1 MTGQRPPE
9 DGLSEDGPLVVAC
22 LRICD
27 LTTVVDPLSGTVNSS
42 PFGIGLPPADSAA
55 LEHALRLAEA
65 LSGRVLAVA
74 CGPPSI
80 DPVLRSAIA
89 LGAEALRIPCGEDDR
104 VTVLAG
110 DERALARGLHSA
122 LSKVA
127 PVAVVVCGAHSADR
141 GTGALP
147 AFLAHELGASQALGL
162 ITLGPA
168 GDGSLEAERRLG
180 GGWRELLRVPLPAV
194 CSVEAANVR
203 LRRAPLPAV
212 LAAESRVIPT
222 AAVGAGSTFGI
233 GDQGDLRFGAI
244 RPYTPPT
251 RVMDAPASPD
261 PRLRM
266 LALTG
271 ALEAHDPPTLIGP
284 VGPDEAADHLLE
296 FLRRHGHP
304 GPEPAMS

>member
-9 DGLSEDGPLVVAC
+9 DGLAEDGPLVVAC

-27 LTTVVDPLSGTVNSS
+27 LTTAVDPLSGTVTSS
-42 PFGIGLPPADSAA
+42 PFGIGLSPADSAA

-89 LGAEALRIPCGEDDR
+89 LGAEALRVPCEEDDR

-110 DERALARGLHSA
+110 DEHALARRLHTA
-122 LSKVA
+122 LSEVG

-162 ITLGPA
+162 ITLGAA
-168 GDGSLEAERRLG
+168 GDGSLDAERRLD

-194 CSVEAANVR
+194 CSVEATAVR
-203 LRRAPLPAV
+203 LRRASLPAL
-212 LAAESRVIPT
+212 LATEARVIPT
-222 AAVGAGSTFGI
+222 SAAGAGCAFGT
-233 GDQGDLRFGAI
+233 GEPGGLRFGAI

-251 RVMDAPASPD
+251 RVVEAPASPD
-261 PRLRM
+261 PRLRT

-271 ALEAHDPPTLIGP
+271 ALEARDPPALVGP